1 MESNPEEDEE
11 DLEDD
16 VKKAGGEEP
25 DTIDV
30 DGSGNRKSKFHD
42 KCEFILAI
50 CNGDLFP
57 RHSWI

>member
-42 KCEFILAI
+42 NECQM
-50 CNGDLFP
+50 
-57 RHSWI
+57 